1 MELWIR
7 SQDKKVLR
15 RVYSLG
21 IYERNNKWHIA
32 ENLMMDFGVYKTEK
46 RALEVLDEIQDFIT
60 LNEKI
65 NGDYK
70 EKDLKIKSVFVANQL
85 KIFQMPEE

>member
-15 RVYSLG
+15 KVYSLG

-32 ENLMMDFGVYKTEK
+32 ENLMMDFGVYKSEK
-46 RALEVLDEIQDFIT
+46 RALEVLDEIQIYILLPNTD
-60 LNEKI
+60 NSAYVYE
-65 NGDYK
+65 
-70 EKDLKIKSVFVANQL
+70 
-85 KIFQMPEE
+85 MPED